1 MRRDRSRMLPLLGAG
16 FTVWAVG
23 FVLVYGVQ
31 SYGCAAAWDTLALG
45 GVTLQRAVVVGL
57 ALATL
62 AGSVLVTILLAR
74 LRAAR
79 SADSGPAAFI
89 RTTALATAAAG
100 TAATFFTFAGVV
112 ALSPCA

>member
-1 MRRDRSRMLPLLGAG
+1 MPADRSPMLPLMVAG
-16 FTVWAVG
+16 FAVWAVG

-62 AGSVLVTILLAR
+62 AGSALVTVLLAR
-74 LRAAR
+74 RRPAG
-79 SADSGPAAFI
+79 SADAGPAAFV
-89 RTTALATAAAG
+89 RRTALATAAAA